1 LKGTKH
7 HARSLSLLE
16 ILMNQ
21 IESYEDAREAWLLRA
36 GAELW
41 KAVVAEAERPAED
54 TQTALAAVRHALD
67 CARRLR
73 RAGEHEHVALL
84 EQCAQA
90 TKNQMLALQQW
101 GRGRG
106 LNWDDEWGT
115 QWGETLSAE
124 SSRTPV
130 PTEDTMRR

>member
-1 LKGTKH
+1 
-7 HARSLSLLE
+7 
-16 ILMNQ
+16 MNQ
-21 IESYEDAREAWLLRA
+21 IKLNQGVMKSNEDAQEAWLLRA

-41 KAVVAEAERPAED
+41 KAVVAEAQSPAAD
-54 TQTALAAVRHALD
+54 TQAALAAVRHALD

-73 RAGEHEHVALL
+73 RAGEHERAALL

-90 TKNQMLALQQW
+90 TRSQMIALQQW

-106 LNWDDEWGT
+106 LNWDDDWGT

-124 SSRTPV
+124 GSPPCL
-130 PTEDTMRR
+130 PTESALQA

>member
-1 LKGTKH
+1 MINQTK
-7 HARSLSLLE
+7 S
-16 ILMNQ
+16 Q
-21 IESYEDAREAWLLRA
+21 EDAQEAWLLRA

-41 KAVVAEAERPAED
+41 KAVVAEAASPAAD

-67 CARRLR
+67 CARCLR
-73 RAGEHEHVALL
+73 RAREEEHVALL

-106 LNWDDEWGT
+106 FKWDEDWGT
-115 QWGETLSAE
+115 QWGEMLAAE
-124 SSRTPV
+124 SSQISAPAENV
-130 PTEDTMRR
+130 MRPENVRRQ

>member
-1 LKGTKH
+1 
-7 HARSLSLLE
+7 
-16 ILMNQ
+16 MNQ

-41 KAVVAEAERPAED
+41 KAVVAEAERPAAD

-90 TKNQMLALQQW
+90 TQKQMLALQQW

-106 LNWDDEWGT
+106 LNWDKEWGT
-115 QWGETLSAE
+115 HWGETLSAE
-124 SSRTPV
+124 SSQTPA
-130 PTEDTMRR
+130 PAEGAMQL

>member
-1 LKGTKH
+1 
-7 HARSLSLLE
+7 
-16 ILMNQ
+16 MNQ
-21 IESYEDAREAWLLRA
+21 IKSQEDAREAWLLRA

-41 KAVVAEAERPAED
+41 KAVVAEAENPAAD

-73 RAGEHEHVALL
+73 RAEEREHTALL

-90 TKNQMLALQQW
+90 TQDQIRALQQW

-106 LNWDDEWGT
+106 LNWDSDWGT
-115 QWGETLSAE
+115 LWGETLAAE
-124 SSRTPV
+124 NSPASG
-130 PTEDTMRR
+130 PTDSVRRR